1 MTNEGFWISVVGSL
15 LGRVNSSK
23 QGVGRWRRTSKIKRR
38 EEVSV
43 EVFVRFGIR
52 SGQVVVSPSAARST
66 VVLETVGC
74 LSSFP
79 ICSCTPSARMQTAQ
93 CHWSAFVG

>member
-1 MTNEGFWISVVGSL
+1 MTNEGFWLSIVGFL
-15 LGRVNSSK
+15 LGPVNSSK
-23 QGVGRWRRTSKIKRR
+23 QGVGRWRMEDGGWTSKIKRR

-66 VVLETVGC
+66 VVLE
-74 LSSFP
+74 
-79 ICSCTPSARMQTAQ
+79 R
-93 CHWSAFVG
+93 